1 MKLFSSKRPLK
12 LEIFPSR
19 LGSRQASRYFST
31 FEFDQ
36 NMGAPLVEGVDFGVI
51 VQAEV
56 DSVARA
62 ETAVK
67 SKSDS
72 A

>member
-1 MKLFSSKRPLK
+1 
-12 LEIFPSR
+12 
-19 LGSRQASRYFST
+19 
-31 FEFDQ
+31 
-36 NMGAPLVEGVDFGVI
+36 MGAPLVEGVDFGVI

-67 SKSDS
+67 SESDFACGFFRILIFRS
-72 A
+72 EKISKIPFSPFE